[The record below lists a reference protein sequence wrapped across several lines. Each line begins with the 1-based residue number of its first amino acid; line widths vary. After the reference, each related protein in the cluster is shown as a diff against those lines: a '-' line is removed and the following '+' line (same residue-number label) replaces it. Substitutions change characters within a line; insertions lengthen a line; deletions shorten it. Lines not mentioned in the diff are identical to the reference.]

1 MAEPAPPSVTP
12 EGPARPSASRAT
24 VPPSEPR
31 GSRASFDALD
41 AHIDRPARIQMIVA
55 LILGLVLVAIP
66 LYLWRRP
73 RTESISAT
81 IGQSDAGALPAV
93 TAGPSPTGSEDKL
106 VLGEPKVV
114 SCHDPGPKKTPPEK
128 CDHVAEIEKPL
139 AKAIEESASCVPKD
153 AGGGSTIWVADVTF
167 KKKTVLVMSAKEGST
182 FKNKKVVAGCEKA
195 IKAKLAPLAYDTAK
209 HEHARYFVSITAT
222 YPGAV
227 R

>member
-1 MAEPAPPSVTP
+1 MAEPPPPSSAHQ
-12 EGPARPSASRAT
+12 GPSASRAT
-24 VPPSEPR
+24 VPPSASEPR
-31 GSRASFDALD
+31 SSRASFDALD

-81 IGQSDAGALPAV
+81 IGSTDAGALPAV
-93 TAGPSPTGSEDKL
+93 TAGPSPSASDDKL
-106 VLGEPKVV
+106 VLGEPKLV
-114 SCHDPGPKKTPPEK
+114 SCHDPGPRKTAPAQ
-128 CDHVAEIEKPL
+128 CDHVAEIEKPF
-139 AKAIEESASCVPKD
+139 AKAIEESASCVPRD
-153 AGGGSTIWVADVTF
+153 AGGGSVIWVADVTF
-167 KKKTVLVMSAKEGST
+167 KKKTVLIMAAKEGST
-182 FKNKKVVAGCEKA
+182 MKNKKVIGGCEKA

-227 R
+227 K

>member
-1 MAEPAPPSVTP
+1 VPEPKEPSQ
-12 EGPARPSASRAT
+12 PARPASQAT

-31 GSRASFDALD
+31 PSQASFAAIDASMTG
-41 AHIDRPARIQMIVA
+41 AAFAARLQMIVA

-81 IGQSDAGALPAV
+81 IGLNDAGALPAV
-93 TAGPSPTGSEDKL
+93 TAGPSPAPSDDKL

-114 SCHDPGPKKTPPEK
+114 SCHDPGPKKTLPAQ
-128 CDHVAEIEKPL
+128 CDHVAEIERPF
-139 AKAIEESASCVPKD
+139 AKAIEESAACVPKD
-153 AGGGSTIWVADVTF
+153 AGGGSIIWVADVTF
-167 KKKTVLVMSAKEGST
+167 KKKTVVVMAAKEGST
-182 FKNKKVVAGCEKA
+182 LKNKKVASGCEKA
-195 IKAKLAPLAYDTAK
+195 IKAKLAPLAYDAAK

-227 R
+227 K